1 MKELTSIV
9 FLLSLVATIHSLRTR
24 IHRGSTAFEGQY
36 PYQVSLRTEKKGHFC
51 GGSIINQ
58 RWILTAAH
66 CLDED
71 DIKVVVGT
79 NSLYEGTEY
88 EVVRSIIHEGFDAKT
103 VENDIGLVRVDRD
116 IHFNDK
122 VQPITLA
129 SKNTK
134 ADGNEIVVLTGWGRI
149 EDYSKPERLQYIILE
164 IYDFDKCKRTEPRV
178 SKTELCTL
186 ARRGGTA
193 CIGDSGGPVVNRD
206 GIQVGVVSHRY
217 QSCGAAVPDIH
228 ARVSSFRDWIDKKI
242 AHNWLR
248 RTRIHGG
255 SQAPEGHFPYQVSLQ
270 RPFHF
275 CGGSIINERWILTAA
290 HCLKGKE
297 VGKIKIVVGS
307 TSKFEGKAYQAEKLI
322 YHDDYTTAALK
333 SDIGLVR
340 VNKNIEFNDNVQPIK
355 LASKDT
361 TTDINESV
369 ISAGWGRVED
379 DTLPEKLQY
388 IIFKVSDTK
397 KCNRSYYRTSVGETQ
412 ICTISKRGQGSCTGD
427 SGGPLVNTNG
437 IQVGISSF
445 IRGGCG
451 HGLPEIFTRVSSF
464 RDWIDEKIGQN

>member
-242 AHNWLR
+242 AHN
-248 RTRIHGG
+248 
-255 SQAPEGHFPYQVSLQ
+255 
-270 RPFHF
+270 
-275 CGGSIINERWILTAA
+275 
-290 HCLKGKE
+290 
-297 VGKIKIVVGS
+297 
-307 TSKFEGKAYQAEKLI
+307 
-322 YHDDYTTAALK
+322 
-333 SDIGLVR
+333 
-340 VNKNIEFNDNVQPIK
+340 
-355 LASKDT
+355 
-361 TTDINESV
+361 
-369 ISAGWGRVED
+369 
-379 DTLPEKLQY
+379 
-388 IIFKVSDTK
+388 
-397 KCNRSYYRTSVGETQ
+397 
-412 ICTISKRGQGSCTGD
+412 
-427 SGGPLVNTNG
+427 
-437 IQVGISSF
+437 
-445 IRGGCG
+445 
-451 HGLPEIFTRVSSF
+451 
-464 RDWIDEKIGQN
+464 